1 MCSLMMNVLLNHNSV
16 QARPP
21 PLPALVQSYAVEI
34 CITDNKKNNNKK
46 LNQLVAAIYHVLS
59 TTPTDIYSA
68 LIFHQESHLFMIHT
82 LL

>member
-1 MCSLMMNVLLNHNSV
+1 MCSLMMNVLLNHNSI

-21 PLPALVQSYAVEI
+21 PLSALVQSYAVEI

-46 LNQLVAAIYHVLS
+46 LNQLVAAIYVLS
-59 TTPTDIYSA
+59 TTPTDTFSA